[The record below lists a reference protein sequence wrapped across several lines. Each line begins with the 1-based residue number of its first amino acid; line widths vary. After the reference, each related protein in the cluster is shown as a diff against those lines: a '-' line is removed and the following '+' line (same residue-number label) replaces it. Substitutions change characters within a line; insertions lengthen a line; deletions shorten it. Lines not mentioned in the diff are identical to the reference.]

1 MPGPQLSRKWSSALH
16 ARAGRDRPL
25 HCDKI
30 FHFFVNLLHFAPNS
44 AILIKISQ
52 EAVQF
57 A

>member
-1 MPGPQLSRKWSSALH
+1 MYDPA
-16 ARAGRDRPL
+16 RPL
-25 HCDKI
+25 HGNKT